1 MKKVQSY
8 IVNVS
13 FPTSLEEMKELVEGD
28 YYMDMELILLFG
40 DVSFTAPKWAA
51 KGDIVLFYHAKS
63 AITKIRHL
71 KLLLQKEKDEYKEN
85 YEGIKKY
92 LDIAEKIY
100 KKYGGTIFAVG
111 KVCEDLKIIKDDPRE
126 HLHWRSDIYAPINQI
141 TRLDF
146 PVKKDEFEEYVKL
159 SMQRTITPVP
169 GSAFLGIKKLI
180 LRYNNV
186 PIIENCE
193 ASPVP
198 LKDINDKNWMV
209 IAKEYKRR
217 FFLEIQFRKFY
228 VDYLLKAIADKKKI
242 YSECSC
248 WKDGVHTGYADNFI
262 IMGKKYLAV
271 EVKLNIETEKD
282 IKRQLDKYSFCNY
295 AKIDNKGTMV
305 YKDEIHQKYALVVDM
320 NAIYMYDGQSKTISK
335 LGNLDDLKCTYDV
348 KKLRNEIIRII
359 QEG

>member
-13 FPTSLEEMKELVEGD
+13 FPTCLEEIEDLVKEN
-28 YYMDMELILLFG
+28 YYMDMELILLFD

-92 LDIAEKIY
+92 LDISEKIY

-111 KVCEDLKIIKDDPRE
+111 TVCEDLKIIKDDPRE

-169 GSAFLGIKKLI
+169 GRAFSGIKKLV
-180 LRYNNV
+180 LRYNEV
-186 PIIENCE
+186 PIIKNCE

-198 LKDINDKNWMV
+198 LKDITGKNWMV
-209 IAKEYKRR
+209 IAQEYKRR

-228 VDYLLKAIADKKKI
+228 VDYFLETIADKKKI

-248 WKDGVHTGYADNFI
+248 WKNGAHAGYADNFI
-262 IMGKKYLAV
+262 IMGKKYLAI

-282 IKRQLDKYSFCNY
+282 IKRQLNKYTFCDAVKLDKS
-295 AKIDNKGTMV
+295 AMI
-305 YKDEIHQKYALVVDM
+305 YKDDIIQRYVLVIDM
-320 NAIYMYDGQSKTISK
+320 NYIYIYDGKFQNMFKVSD
-335 LGNLDDLKCTYDV
+335 LDTLKCIYDV
-348 KKLRNEIIRII
+348 KKLRNEIIKIME
-359 QEG
+359 EG

>member
-13 FPTSLEEMKELVEGD
+13 FPTSLEEMKDLVEGD
-28 YYMDMELILLFG
+28 YYMDMELILLFD

-51 KGDIVLFYHAKS
+51 KGDIVFFYHAKS

-71 KLLLQKEKDEYKEN
+71 KSLLEKEKSEYEEF
-85 YEGIKKY
+85 YDGIKKY
-92 LDIAEKIY
+92 LDDAELIY

-111 KVCEDLKIIKDDPRE
+111 NVCEDLKIIKDDPRE
-126 HLHWRSDIYAPINQI
+126 HLHWRSNIYAPINQI

-169 GSAFLGIKKLI
+169 GSAFSGIKKLV
-180 LRYNNV
+180 LRYNDV

-198 LKDINDKNWMV
+198 LKDITDKNWMV
-209 IAKEYKRR
+209 VSQEYKRR

-228 VDYLLKAIADKKKI
+228 ADYLLKAIADKKKI

-248 WKDGVHTGYADNFI
+248 WKNGIHTGFADNFI
-262 IMGKKYLAV
+262 TMNKKYLAV
-271 EVKLNIETEKD
+271 EVKINADAEKNIES
-282 IKRQLDKYSFCNY
+282 QLEKYSFCDKVKLDKNTL
-295 AKIDNKGTMV
+295 IN
-305 YKDEIHQKYALVVDM
+305 KDEIHQSNVLVIDM
-320 NAIYMYDGQSKTISK
+320 NHIFAYNSSSKTMLKLAELDSLECMYD
-335 LGNLDDLKCTYDV
+335 V
-348 KKLRNEIIRII
+348 RKLRNEIIKIM
-359 QEG
+359 ESK